1 MLLCQMY
8 IYKYHQIHCS
18 TNFIYVINIDKF
30 VLENGLFCLGVFN

>member
-18 TNFIYVINIDKF
+18 TNFIYVIKIDI
-30 VLENGLFCLGVFN
+30 VLENGLFCLGIFN